1 MSQTSRIATDP
12 VMGAGPCCAWVRSAS
27 LLATVSLLA
36 FGCNC
41 TALAADDCGNKS
53 PAWLASPS
61 QLFEKLRAVTNVQL
75 LTVDLLSRQVA
86 DECAWTYEVK
96 VLTASGSVVEL
107 EFGAGDLAL
116 VGARGPKNDRDAAAL
131 VRSLPGGADLP
142 IISSARSGRPDSA
155 TSSTGSEG
163 NDRGGSS
170 AGGGGE
176 EGSAG
181 GGDGG
186 EDGGD
191 QDGGGGEDGGGED
204 GSGEDGGGEDGGGED
219 SGGEGGG
226 EDRGGEDGG
235 GEGGGGEGGGGEGG
249 GGEDGGGGDD
259 GGEAGGE
266 GGGDD

>member
-1 MSQTSRIATDP
+1 MR
-12 VMGAGPCCAWVRSAS
+12 RAS

-36 FGCNC
+36 FGCNH
-41 TALAADDCGNKS
+41 TAMAASDCGSES
-53 PAWLASPS
+53 PTGLASPS
-61 QLFEKLRAVTNVQL
+61 QLYEKLRAVTNVQL
-75 LTVDLLSRQVA
+75 LTVGLFSRQVA

-142 IISSARSGRPDSA
+142 IISSARSGRPGSA

-163 NDRGGSS
+163 NDRDGSS

-181 GGDGG
+181 GGAGG
-186 EDGGD
+186 DDGGD
-191 QDGGGGEDGGGED
+191 QDGGSEDGGSEDGGGED
-204 GSGEDGGGEDGGGED
+204 GGGDEDGGGEDGGGEDGGGED
-219 SGGEGGG
+219 G
-226 EDRGGEDGG
+226 GGEDGG
-235 GEGGGGEGGGGEGG
+235 GEDG
-249 GGEDGGGGDD
+249 GGEDGGGEDGGGEDGGSD
-259 GGEAGGE
+259 NGGEAAGE